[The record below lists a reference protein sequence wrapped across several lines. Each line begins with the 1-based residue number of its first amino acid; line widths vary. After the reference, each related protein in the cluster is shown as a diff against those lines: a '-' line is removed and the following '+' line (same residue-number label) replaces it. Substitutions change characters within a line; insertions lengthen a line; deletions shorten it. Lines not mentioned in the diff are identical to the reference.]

1 MKSGI
6 TMIKYTGNK
15 KYVINFPISLE
26 NNVPANGAITVK
38 RISKPI
44 KPTKTLRTLDSRFLQ
59 VFYRN
64 TNKRLIL
71 IVKLKVRGQN
81 RSMLKRIYQKF
92 LHLFAENILKTVIL
106 IYQTF

>member
-1 MKSGI
+1 MKSRTNII
-6 TMIKYTGNK
+6 TYTGNK
-15 KYVINFPISLE
+15 KYVKKFPICLE
-26 NNVPANGAITVK
+26 NNVPTNGAITVK
-38 RISKPI
+38 IISKPM

-92 LHLFAENILKTVIL
+92 PHLFGENILKTIIL
-106 IYQTF
+106 IYQIF